1 MTSAKGGLFWPFMNR
16 INRIHRI
23 NRMCSGRSACHER
36 DFLELL
42 RTASLC
48 CEVLCI
54 LACSTDFLLVVS
66 HSLETL
72 LLLGRA
78 AVAPWCQRMRAPIWK
93 GARGGAGGQTGQ
105 LQDQGRPHSFARPDP
120 PLPAL
125 AWWLAAPGPCFA
137 LHCTI

>member
-42 RTASLC
+42 RTASL
-48 CEVLCI
+48 LRSA
-54 LACSTDFLLVVS
+54 LYSRLLHRLPTGSQPFAGDFSCWGGPRWRPGVRGCGLQCGREHGVELV
-66 HSLETL
+66 
-72 LLLGRA
+72 GR
-78 AVAPWCQRMRAPIWK
+78 
-93 GARGGAGGQTGQ
+93 
-105 LQDQGRPHSFARPDP
+105 QGSYRTRDGHIPSARPAP